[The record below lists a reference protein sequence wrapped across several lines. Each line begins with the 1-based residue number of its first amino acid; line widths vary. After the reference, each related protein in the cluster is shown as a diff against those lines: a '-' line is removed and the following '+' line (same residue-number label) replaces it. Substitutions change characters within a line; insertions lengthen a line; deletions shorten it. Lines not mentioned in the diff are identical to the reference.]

1 MKIKFLFPL
10 LTVPFFAIA
19 CGNNQQ
25 QKLPS
30 EQNQQSQKTTPTEGN
45 ISNSPQIDLVFQK
58 IDSKFES
65 LFGQKSENEFK
76 KFISESQKS
85 VFQLLDNNVKDLSKK
100 QEKITQI
107 NNIFSALEKIAT
119 QTQYDLEAQRST
131 ATLTLAALKDI
142 FKEEK
147 PPQQQPPQNLQNPQL
162 SDERD
167 KKIAE
172 LTNNSRPSGQ
182 NFSRFSND
190 GKRIILDQYEN
201 DFPEKEWDWYRIN
214 SNFSGGG
221 IGFGS
226 TSELEKK
233 PENFPKEKPE
243 TIAKL
248 NQKAKESDQPLFEKA
263 QFRLFSLPVF
273 DDNGNINKIKFNT
286 YEAGF
291 KTPAWWK
298 SSENS
303 DYTFGGPNRLGLPRK
318 IVSEDYKKLI
328 PNVVSIKIE
337 NLVVDDAYQNDNNN
351 PITRTNFSFGTL
363 GILDYQIPQNSSYPL
378 KWFFLTNA
386 HVANNLQ
393 IANDFHEGKHYGRDF
408 SNYNDSDFRLN
419 TQSITLTKLKQTVP
433 LNTILPTTRGAI
445 TEDEFYNTVKLDIKE
460 NNGKIYNNGSES
472 PDLAGVANQTK
483 PRRQKPTQSM
493 NVRTILMGSDVFKFK
508 PSDFSDQQDLQNVD
522 EFLDFAII
530 EINFNN
536 EAEAK
541 KITEEFYNNHKSK
554 SLKISEFNPFN
565 SDQYSKLEKTPF
577 YSLGYP
583 GSKGDPTIS
592 QNDYPADFA
601 QRNYSVSPWIN
612 KNFRLFNSRNEND
625 PLINGGSEFA
635 WSRSYRSFV
644 NLPGISDYFITAPV
658 LAKSYTKLDYFDQND
673 KQRKSKKY
681 LNGGL
686 GTVIDNYTASGGLSG
701 SPVFFKDGQLYSVVY
716 ASDSQASA
724 NLTLNLRSYGY
735 DYKGY
740 YGKYNLPKY
749 DLIYG
754 DSSSDAQQ
762 QKSYWKALSELYK
775 NQSNFK
781 TNLFPEGLT
790 KQKDVFAKK

>member
-19 CGNNQQ
+19 CGSNQQ

-30 EQNQQSQKTTPTEGN
+30 EQNQQGQKNTQPGGNFSSPPETE
-45 ISNSPQIDLVFQK
+45 LVLQK
-58 IDSKFES
+58 IDANFES
-65 LFGQKSENEFK
+65 LFGQKSENDFK

-107 NNIFSALEKIAT
+107 NNIFSALEKIAK
-119 QTQYDLEAQRST
+119 QSQYDLEAQRST
-131 ATLTLAALKDI
+131 ATLTLGALKDI

-147 PPQQQPPQNLQNPQL
+147 PTQQQPPNRPQNGQSL
-162 SDERD
+162 DERD

-172 LTNNSRPSGQ
+172 LISNSRPSGQ
-182 NFSRFSND
+182 NFSRFSSD
-190 GKRIILDQYEN
+190 GKRTILDQYEN

-214 SNFSGGG
+214 STFSGDG

-226 TSELEKK
+226 TSELEKR
-233 PENFPKEKPE
+233 PENFPKENPE

-248 NQKAKESDQPLFEKA
+248 NQKAKESNQPLFENA

-318 IVSEDYKKLI
+318 IVSEDYRKLI

-337 NLVVDDAYQNDNNN
+337 NLVAHEAHPSHNNN
-351 PITRTNFSFGTL
+351 PLTRTNFFFGTL

-393 IANDFHEGKHYGRDF
+393 IANDFHKDKHYGRDF
-408 SNYNDSDFRLN
+408 SNYNDSDLRLN
-419 TQSITLTKLKQTVP
+419 TQSITLTKLKQSVP
-433 LNTILPTTRGAI
+433 LNTILPTSRNASTG
-445 TEDEFYNTVKLDIKE
+445 DEFYNTVKLDIKE
-460 NNGKIYNNGSES
+460 KNGRIYNTGWES
-472 PDLAGVANQTK
+472 PESVGPVDQTK
-483 PRRQKPTQSM
+483 VRQKPTQSM

-508 PSDFSDQQDLQNVD
+508 PSDFSDQQDLQDVD

-536 EAEAK
+536 EWDAK
-541 KITEEFYNNHKSK
+541 QITEEFYNNHKSN
-554 SLKISEFNPFN
+554 SLKISEFNPLN
-565 SDQYSKLEKTPF
+565 SDQYANLEKTPF

-601 QRNYSVSPWIN
+601 LRDYSVSPWIN

-625 PLINGGSEFA
+625 PLINGGSEFS

-644 NLPGISDYFITAPV
+644 NIPGISDYFISAPV
-658 LAKSYTKLDYFDQND
+658 MANSFTKLDYFDQTD
-673 KQRKSKKY
+673 KKRKSKKY

-754 DSSSDAQQ
+754 DASSDAQQ

-775 NQSNFK
+775 NQSDFK
-781 TNLFPEGLT
+781 TNLFPEGLGT
-790 KQKDVFAKK
+790 QKDVFAKK

>member
-19 CGNNQQ
+19 CGSNQQ

-30 EQNQQSQKTTPTEGN
+30 EQNQQSQKTPPTEGN
-45 ISNSPQIDLVFQK
+45 FSSSPETELVFQK
-58 IDSKFES
+58 INSNFES

-85 VFQLLDNNVKDLSKK
+85 IFQLLDNNVKDLSKK
-100 QEKITQI
+100 QEKISQI
-107 NNIFSALEKIAT
+107 NNVFSALEKIAK
-119 QTQYDLEAQRST
+119 QTQYDLEVQRST
-131 ATLTLAALKDI
+131 ATLTLGALKDI

-147 PPQQQPPQNLQNPQL
+147 PTQQQPPNRPQNPQ
-162 SDERD
+162 SSEERD

-172 LTNNSRPSGQ
+172 LISNSRPSGQ
-182 NFSRFSND
+182 NFSRFSSD
-190 GKRIILDQYEN
+190 GKRTILDQYEN

-214 SNFSGGG
+214 STFSGGG

-226 TSELEKK
+226 TSELEKR
-233 PENFPKEKPE
+233 PEDFPKQKAD

-248 NQKAKESDQPLFEKA
+248 NQKAKESNQPLFENA

-273 DDNGNINKIKFNT
+273 DDNGNTNKIKFNT

-318 IVSEDYKKLI
+318 IVSEDYRKLI

-337 NLVVDDAYQNDNNN
+337 NLVAHEAHPSHNNN
-351 PITRTNFSFGTL
+351 PFTRTNFSFGTL

-393 IANDFHEGKHYGRDF
+393 IANDSHKDKHYGRDF
-408 SNYNDSDFRLN
+408 SNYNDSDLRLN
-419 TQSITLTKLKQTVP
+419 TQSITLTKLKQSVP
-433 LNTILPTTRGAI
+433 LNTILPTSRNASTG
-445 TEDEFYNTVKLDIKE
+445 DEFYNTVKLDIKE
-460 NNGKIYNNGSES
+460 NNGRIYNTGWEAPES
-472 PDLAGVANQTK
+472 PGLNDQTK
-483 PRRQKPTQSM
+483 ARQKPTQSM

-508 PSDFSDQQDLQNVD
+508 PSDFTDQQDLQNVD

-530 EINFNN
+530 EINFKN
-536 EAEAK
+536 EWDAK
-541 KITEEFYNNHKSK
+541 QITEEFYNNHKSN

-565 SDQYSKLEKTPF
+565 SDQYSNLEKTPF

-601 QRNYSVSPWIN
+601 LKDYSVSPWIN
-612 KNFRLFNSRNEND
+612 KNFRLFNSRNQQD
-625 PLINGGSEFA
+625 PLTNGGSEFA

-644 NLPGISDYFITAPV
+644 NIPGISDYFISAPV
-658 LAKSYTKLDYFDQND
+658 LAKSFTKLDYFDQTD

-754 DSSSDAQQ
+754 DASSDAQQ

-775 NQSNFK
+775 NESDFK
-781 TNLFPEGLT
+781 TNLFPEGLS

>member
-10 LTVPFFAIA
+10 LSVPFFAIA
-19 CGNNQQ
+19 CGSNQQ

-30 EQNQQSQKTTPTEGN
+30 EQNQQSQKGTQPGGSFSSSPETE
-45 ISNSPQIDLVFQK
+45 LVLQK
-58 IDSKFES
+58 IDANFES

-100 QEKITQI
+100 QEKISQI
-107 NNIFSALEKIAT
+107 NNVFSALEKIAK
-119 QTQYDLEAQRST
+119 QTQYDLEVQRST
-131 ATLTLAALKDI
+131 ATLTLGALKDI

-147 PPQQQPPQNLQNPQL
+147 PVHHQPPHRPQNPQ
-162 SDERD
+162 SSEERD

-172 LTNNSRPSGQ
+172 LISNSRPSGQ
-182 NFSRFSND
+182 NFSRFSSD
-190 GKRIILDQYEN
+190 GKRTILDQYEN

-214 SNFSGGG
+214 STFSGGG

-226 TSELEKK
+226 TSELEKR
-233 PENFPKEKPE
+233 PENFPKQKAE

-248 NQKAKESDQPLFEKA
+248 NQKAKESNQPLFENA

-286 YEAGF
+286 YESGF

-318 IVSEDYKKLI
+318 IVSEDYRKLI

-337 NLVVDDAYQNDNNN
+337 NLVAHEAHPNHNNN
-351 PITRTNFSFGTL
+351 PLTRTQFFFGTL

-408 SNYNDSDFRLN
+408 SNYNDSDLRLN
-419 TQSITLTKLKQTVP
+419 TQSITLTKLKQSVP
-433 LNTILPTTRGAI
+433 LNTILPTSRNASTG
-445 TEDEFYNTVKLDIKE
+445 DEFYNTVKLDIKE
-460 NNGKIYNNGSES
+460 NNGRIYNTGWEAPES
-472 PDLAGVANQTK
+472 VGPTDQTK
-483 PRRQKPTQSM
+483 VRQKPTQSM

-508 PSDFSDQQDLQNVD
+508 PSDFTDQQDLQNVD

-530 EINFNN
+530 EINFKN
-536 EAEAK
+536 EWDAK
-541 KITEEFYNNHKSK
+541 QITEEFYNNHKSN

-565 SDQYSKLEKTPF
+565 SDQYSNLEKTPF

-601 QRNYSVSPWIN
+601 LRDYSVSPWIN
-612 KNFRLFNSRNEND
+612 KNFRLFNSRNQQD

-644 NLPGISDYFITAPV
+644 NIPGISDYFISAPV
-658 LAKSYTKLDYFDQND
+658 MANSFTKLDYFDQTD
-673 KQRKSKKY
+673 KKRKSKKY

-740 YGKYNLPKY
+740 YGKYNLPRY

-762 QKSYWKALSELYK
+762 EKSYWKALSELYK

-781 TNLFPEGLT
+781 TNLFPEGLGT
-790 KQKDVFAKK
+790 QKDVFAKK

>member
-1 MKIKFLFPL
+1 MKFKFLFPL
-10 LTVPFFAIA
+10 LSVPFFAIA
-19 CGNNQQ
+19 CGSNQQ

-30 EQNQQSQKTTPTEGN
+30 EQNQQSQKGTQPEVN
-45 ISNSPQIDLVFQK
+45 FSNSPETELVLQK
-58 IDSKFES
+58 IDANFES
-65 LFGQKSENEFK
+65 LFGQKSENDFK

-107 NNIFSALEKIAT
+107 NNIFSALEKIAK
-119 QTQYDLEAQRST
+119 QTQYDLEVQRST
-131 ATLTLAALKDI
+131 ATLTLGALKDI

-147 PPQQQPPQNLQNPQL
+147 PVQQQLPNRPQNPQ
-162 SDERD
+162 SSEERD

-172 LTNNSRPSGQ
+172 LISNSRPSGQ
-182 NFSRFSND
+182 NFSRFSSD
-190 GKRIILDQYEN
+190 GKRAILDQYEN

-214 SNFSGGG
+214 STFSGGG

-226 TSELEKK
+226 KSELEKR
-233 PENFPKEKPE
+233 PENFPKENPE

-248 NQKAKESDQPLFEKA
+248 NQKAKESNQPLFENA

-318 IVSEDYKKLI
+318 IVSEDYRKLI

-337 NLVVDDAYQNDNNN
+337 NLVAHEAHPSHNNN
-351 PITRTNFSFGTL
+351 PLTRTNFFFGTL

-408 SNYNDSDFRLN
+408 SNYNDSDLRLN
-419 TQSITLTKLKQTVP
+419 TQSITLTKLKQSVP
-433 LNTILPTTRGAI
+433 LNTILPTSRNASNG
-445 TEDEFYNTVKLDIKE
+445 DEFYNTVKLDIKE
-460 NNGKIYNNGSES
+460 NNGRIYNTGWEAPES
-472 PDLAGVANQTK
+472 WGPTDQTK
-483 PRRQKPTQSM
+483 VRQKPTQSM
-493 NVRTILMGSDVFKFK
+493 NVRTILMGSNVFKFK
-508 PSDFSDQQDLQNVD
+508 PSDFTDQQDLQNVD

-536 EAEAK
+536 EWDAK
-541 KITEEFYNNHKSK
+541 QITEEFYNNHKSN

-565 SDQYSKLEKTPF
+565 SDQYSNLEKTPF

-601 QRNYSVSPWIN
+601 LRDYSVSPWIN
-612 KNFRLFNSRNEND
+612 KNFRLFNSRNQQD
-625 PLINGGSEFA
+625 PLINGGSEFS

-644 NLPGISDYFITAPV
+644 NIPGISDYFISAPV
-658 LAKSYTKLDYFDQND
+658 MANSFTKLDYFDQTD

-754 DSSSDAQQ
+754 DASSDAQQ

-781 TNLFPEGLT
+781 TNLFPEGLS

>member
-19 CGNNQQ
+19 CGSNQQ

-30 EQNQQSQKTTPTEGN
+30 EQNQQSQKTPPTEGN
-45 ISNSPQIDLVFQK
+45 FSSSPETELVFQK
-58 IDSKFES
+58 INSNFES

-100 QEKITQI
+100 QEKINQI

-131 ATLTLAALKDI
+131 AILTLGALKDI

-147 PPQQQPPQNLQNPQL
+147 PTQQQPPNRPQNPQ
-162 SDERD
+162 SSEERD

-172 LTNNSRPSGQ
+172 LISNSRPSGQ
-182 NFSRFSND
+182 NFSRFSSD
-190 GKRIILDQYEN
+190 GKRTILDQYEN

-214 SNFSGGG
+214 STFSGGG

-226 TSELEKK
+226 KSELEKK
-233 PENFPKEKPE
+233 PEDFPKQNAD

-248 NQKAKESDQPLFEKA
+248 NQKAKGSNQPLFEKA

-273 DDNGNINKIKFNT
+273 DDNGNTNKIKFNT

-318 IVSEDYKKLI
+318 IVSEDYRKLI

-337 NLVVDDAYQNDNNN
+337 NLVAHEAHPSHNNN
-351 PITRTNFSFGTL
+351 PFTRTNFSFGTL
-363 GILDYQIPQNSSYPL
+363 GILDYQIPKNSSYPL

-408 SNYNDSDFRLN
+408 SNYNDSDLRLN

-433 LNTILPTTRGAI
+433 LNTILPTSRNASTG
-445 TEDEFYNTVKLDIKE
+445 DEFYNTVKLDIKE
-460 NNGKIYNNGSES
+460 NNGKIYNTGLES
-472 PDLAGVANQTK
+472 PESPGINDQAKV
-483 PRRQKPTQSM
+483 RQKPTQSM

-508 PSDFSDQQDLQNVD
+508 PSDFSDQQNLQNVD

-541 KITEEFYNNHKSK
+541 QITEEFYNNHKQN

-565 SDQYSKLEKTPF
+565 SDQYLNLEKTPF

-601 QRNYSVSPWIN
+601 LKDYSVSPWIN
-612 KNFRLFNSRNEND
+612 KNFRLFNSRNQND

-644 NLPGISDYFITAPV
+644 NIPGISDYFISAPV
-658 LAKSYTKLDYFDQND
+658 LAKSFTKLDYFDPTD

-701 SPVFFKDGQLYSVVY
+701 SPVFFRDGQLYSVVY

-775 NQSNFK
+775 NESDFK
-781 TNLFPEGLT
+781 TNLFPDGLS